1 MGSYGSFL
9 KCEIPK
15 NQRFQM
21 VSILKWSN
29 FGWFGGSIIFWKPHI
44 WRYSKMKMVM
54 MRSMKQ
60 ITWIT
65 WMFKS
70 FKLRKLRLEVICMAT
85 GFWMAVFS
93 GWRSPCLSVTWQEW
107 FEITW
112 YTQPAWIWG
121 DNKGSLRSTIE
132 AWIGFPDVICKFD
145 TGPFRPY
152 IWFMAEGF
160 LCYHCALYLS
170 SIVCTLVAWL
180 PSCNA

>member
-1 MGSYGSFL
+1 
-9 KCEIPK
+9 
-15 NQRFQM
+15 M
-21 VSILKWSN
+21 VSILKWLKWSN

-44 WRYSKMKMVM
+44 WRYGKMKMVM
-54 MRSMKQ
+54 IQWSMKQ

-70 FKLRKLRLEVICMAT
+70 FKLRKRKTGGHLHGNWLLDGRVLWLAQPLPQRDMVRMIWNHLVHTACLDLR
-85 GFWMAVFS
+85 
-93 GWRSPCLSVTWQEW
+93 WQ
-107 FEITW
+107 
-112 YTQPAWIWG
+112 QG
-121 DNKGSLRSTIE
+121 QSSLYHRGL
-132 AWIGFPDVICKFD
+132 IGFPDVTCKFD